1 MARAW
6 LGWNLIWGKSV
17 TRVLLVDDEVLT
29 REILRDYL
37 SADPTIEVVG
47 EASDG
52 RAAVVQASSL
62 RPDVILM
69 DMQMPVMDGVAAT
82 AKIHAEFPEIAILG
96 LSTFSTD
103 RYVVDLLRAGASGY
117 LVKDTLPKKI
127 TAAIH
132 VVMAGESVLS
142 TEVTR
147 HVVTGLARSVPSEVV
162 PDPLLVETLTEK
174 ELEVIRLLAQGM
186 SNREMAT
193 ELFVTEST
201 IKARFVK
208 VMEKLGVRDRVQIL
222 VAAIEGGLVGLSSGS
237 RSRPDS

>member
-1 MARAW
+1 M
-6 LGWNLIWGKSV
+6 
-17 TRVLLVDDEVLT
+17 TRVLLVDDELLA

-37 SADPTIEVVG
+37 SSDPSIEVVG

-52 RAAVVQASSL
+52 RVAVVQAASL

-82 AKIHAEFPEIAILG
+82 AQIHADFPEIAILG

-117 LVKDTLPKKI
+117 LVKDTLPKEI

-132 VVMAGESVLS
+132 TVMAGESVLS
-142 TEVTR
+142 SKVTR
-147 HVVTGLARSVPSEVV
+147 HVVTGLAESVPAEVI
-162 PDPLLVETLTEK
+162 PDSKLVDALTKK
-174 ELEVIRLLAQGM
+174 ELEVIQLLGRGM
-186 SNREMAT
+186 SNREMAA

-201 IKARFVK
+201 IKARFVN

-222 VAAIEGGLVGLSSGS
+222 VAAVEGGLVDLSPSA
-237 RSRPDS
+237 RSRLES

>member
-1 MARAW
+1 
-6 LGWNLIWGKSV
+6 LS
-17 TRVLLVDDEVLT
+17 TVLLVDDETLT

-37 SADPTIEVVG
+37 SSDPTIQIIG

-52 RAAVVQASSL
+52 KAAVLQAAGL

-82 AKIHAEFPEIAILG
+82 AQIHQDNPHIAILG

-117 LVKDTLPKKI
+117 LVKDAQPKEI
-127 TAAIH
+127 TEAIH
-132 VVMAGESVLS
+132 KVMAGESVLS
-142 TEVTR
+142 AEVTR
-147 HVVTGLARSVPSEVV
+147 HVVSGLADSIPAQVE
-162 PDPLLVETLTEK
+162 PDAELSETLTDK
-174 ELEVIRLLAQGM
+174 ELEVIVLLGKGM
-186 SNREMAT
+186 SNREMAE
-193 ELFVTEST
+193 ELYVTEST

-222 VAAIEGGLVGLSSGS
+222 VKSVEYGLLDIKRAPRV
-237 RSRPDS
+237 